1 MRKTLWEDT
10 SGEKTQAVILTEL
23 NSIQIQ
29 NGAEALSL
37 EVWEW
42 LEAGHRYL
50 SGFMPPIAE
59 KLDRAEEKVIP
70 YEVFAKVTMGFL
82 DIVCE
87 QRAEIIRL
95 NKEIKAKDDR
105 PGTA

>member
-1 MRKTLWEDT
+1 MRNTLWADT
-10 SGEKTQAVILTEL
+10 SGEKTRSVVLTEL

-29 NGAEALSL
+29 NGADALSL

-50 SGFMPPIAE
+50 SGFMPAE
-59 KLDRAEEKVIP
+59 KPDRAEEKAIP
-70 YEVFAKVTMGFL
+70 YGVFAKVTMGFL

-95 NKEIKAKDDR
+95 TKEIK
-105 PGTA
+105 

>member
-1 MRKTLWEDT
+1 MKKTLWADT
-10 SGEKTQAVILTEL
+10 SGGKTRSVVLTDHD
-23 NSIQIQ
+23 SIQIQ
-29 NGAEALSL
+29 NDADALSL

-59 KLDRAEEKVIP
+59 KLDRAEEKAIP

-105 PGTA
+105 SGTA